1 MGSLVLLDLMG
12 GVALLLWGLH
22 MVHSGILRAF
32 GPNLRHLLGRALGN
46 RLTAFSAGLGLT
58 ALLQSSTA
66 TALITSSFTSEGLVS
81 LVPALAIMLGANV
94 GTTLIVQVLSFN
106 IAAVAPVLFI
116 VGLVAFRSGP
126 RSRIKD
132 VGRVFIGLGLML
144 LALHI
149 LLNTLAPA
157 ENAPGVRVFMNAITG
172 DPILCILFAAVIT
185 WLVHSSVASVLLV
198 MSLAYAH
205 FITPPAALALVLGAN
220 LGSAINPLVEGARR
234 DNPASYRLPLGNLI
248 NRVAGILL
256 VAPFLGPIA
265 ELLQSWQPD
274 LAKATAL
281 FHIAF
286 NVATA
291 VAFIGLLDGL
301 AAILKKL
308 LPERVREADPSGPRY
323 LDESALETPSLALA
337 DAARETLHMGD
348 HVEIMLRKV
357 MAAMMTNDRALVD
370 QVTQM
375 DNSVDSLDEAIKLYV
390 TKLTRGSLD
399 EREGQRAMEIVSF
412 AINLEHIGDII
423 DKNLSELATKKI
435 KRRFQFSAEGA
446 EELSAFHK
454 RTMDSLRI
462 AFGVFMSGDVN
473 EARKLLAEKSALR
486 NAELAATERHL
497 DRLRE
502 GRPETIETTSLH
514 LDVLRD
520 LRRIHSHICSV
531 AIPCSMPPAN
541 SPPIAAPRR
550 FWPHCRRRCT
560 AADKSTIQRLRC
572 AAAVLHDQH
581 DVSDVDD
588 RRHRLA
594 EDDHRLTLGDAV
606 DQRHQPASHREEP
619 ERHRHHALSGALARN
634 PLHQET
640 GGEQQLRDQPEGQP
654 EIELGDEYVVEIV
667 AKRLAVLNQHQITSV
682 AMGVGFLRR
691 ISHHTPAR
699 SMIPIHSRSKKP

>member
-1 MGSLVLLDLMG
+1 MGTMVLLDLMG

-32 GPNLRHLLGRALGN
+32 GPDLRLLLAKALNN
-46 RLTAFSAGLGLT
+46 RFTAFAAGLGLT

-66 TALITSSFTSEGLVS
+66 TALITSSFASEGLVG

-94 GTTLIVQVLSFN
+94 GTTLIVQILSFN

-116 VGLVAFRSGP
+116 IGLVAFRSGP

-132 VGRVFIGLGLML
+132 IGRVSIGLGLML

-149 LLNTLAPA
+149 LLDTLAPA
-157 ENAPGVRVFMNAITG
+157 ENAPGARVFMNAITA
-172 DPILCILFAAVIT
+172 DPVLCIFIGAVVT
-185 WLVHSSVASVLLV
+185 WVVHSSVASVLLV

-205 FITPPAALALVLGAN
+205 FISPYAALALVLGAN
-220 LGSAINPLVEGARR
+220 LGSAVNPLLEGARR
-234 DNPASYRLPLGNLI
+234 DDPASYRLPLGNLV

-265 ELLQSWQPD
+265 GHLQAWQPD

-286 NVATA
+286 NVVTA
-291 VAFIGLLDGL
+291 ILFIGLLDGL
-301 AAILKKL
+301 ALHLKTM
-308 LPERVREADPSGPRY
+308 LPKRVQEADPSRPRY

-348 HVEIMLRKV
+348 HVEVMLRKV

-370 QVTQM
+370 QVSRM
-375 DNSVDSLDEAIKLYV
+375 DNNVDSLDEAIKLYV

-399 EREGQRAMEIVSF
+399 EREGQRAMEIISF

-435 KRRFQFSAEGA
+435 KRRFQFSPEGA

-454 RTMDSLRI
+454 RIVDSQRI

-473 EARKLLAEKSALR
+473 EARKLLAEKAALR

-531 AIPCSMPPAN
+531 AYSALDAGGQLAAYRSTESEVATLSAPA
-541 SPPIAAPRR
+541 P
-550 FWPHCRRRCT
+550 
-560 AADKSTIQRLRC
+560 
-572 AAAVLHDQH
+572 
-581 DVSDVDD
+581 
-588 RRHRLA
+588 
-594 EDDHRLTLGDAV
+594 G
-606 DQRHQPASHREEP
+606 
-619 ERHRHHALSGALARN
+619 
-634 PLHQET
+634 
-640 GGEQQLRDQPEGQP
+640 
-654 EIELGDEYVVEIV
+654 
-667 AKRLAVLNQHQITSV
+667 
-682 AMGVGFLRR
+682 
-691 ISHHTPAR
+691 R
-699 SMIPIHSRSKKP
+699 S

>member
-1 MGSLVLLDLMG
+1 MGSLALLDLMG

-32 GPNLRHLLGRALGN
+32 GPDLRRFLAGALNN
-46 RLTAFSAGLGLT
+46 RLTAFAAGIGLT

-66 TALITSSFTSEGLVS
+66 TALITSSFTAEGVVG

-106 IAAVAPVLFI
+106 IAAVAPVLF
-116 VGLVAFRSGP
+116 VLGLVAFRGGA
-126 RSRIKD
+126 RSRVKD
-132 VGRVFIGLGLML
+132 VGRVAIGLGLML

-149 LLNTLAPA
+149 LLDSLAPA

-172 DPILCILFAAVIT
+172 DAVLCIVIGAVIT
-185 WLVHSSVASVLLV
+185 WLVHSSVAGVLLI

-205 FITPPAALALVLGAN
+205 FISPFASLALVLGAN
-220 LGSAINPLVEGARR
+220 LGSAINPVFEGARR
-234 DNPASYRLPLGNLI
+234 DNPASYRLPLGNLV
-248 NRVAGILL
+248 NRLAGVLL
-256 VAPFLGPIA
+256 VAPFLRPIT
-265 ELLQSWQPD
+265 EILQGWQPD
-274 LAKATAL
+274 LAKLTAE

-286 NVATA
+286 NLATA
-291 VAFIGLLDGL
+291 VIFIGLLDGM
-301 AAILKKL
+301 AALLKKL
-308 LPERVREADPSGPRY
+308 LPDRVQETDPARPRY

-370 QVTQM
+370 QVSRM
-375 DNSVDSLDEAIKLYV
+375 DNAVDGLDEAIKLYV

-399 EREGQRAMEIVSF
+399 EREGRRAMEIISF

-435 KRRFQFSAEGA
+435 KRRFQFSPEGA

-462 AFGVFMSGDVN
+462 AFGVFMSGDVG
-473 EARKLLAEKSALR
+473 EARKLLAEKALLR
-486 NAELAATERHL
+486 NTELAATERHL

-531 AIPCSMPPAN
+531 AYPVLDVAGELPAHRSAERDLLAMP
-541 SPPIAAPRR
+541 APT
-550 FWPHCRRRCT
+550 P
-560 AADKSTIQRLRC
+560 
-572 AAAVLHDQH
+572 
-581 DVSDVDD
+581 
-588 RRHRLA
+588 
-594 EDDHRLTLGDAV
+594 
-606 DQRHQPASHREEP
+606 QPLPR
-619 ERHRHHALSGALARN
+619 
-634 PLHQET
+634 
-640 GGEQQLRDQPEGQP
+640 
-654 EIELGDEYVVEIV
+654 
-667 AKRLAVLNQHQITSV
+667 
-682 AMGVGFLRR
+682 
-691 ISHHTPAR
+691 
-699 SMIPIHSRSKKP
+699 

>member
-32 GPNLRHLLGRALGN
+32 GPNLRLLLAKALSN
-46 RLTAFSAGLGLT
+46 RFAAFGAGLGLT

-94 GTTLIVQVLSFN
+94 GTTLIVQILSFN
-106 IAAVAPVLFI
+106 ISAVAPVLFI
-116 VGLVAFRSGP
+116 IGLVAFRSGP

-132 VGRVFIGLGLML
+132 IGRVLIGLGLML

-172 DPILCILFAAVIT
+172 DPVLCILFGAIVT

-205 FITPPAALALVLGAN
+205 FVTPYAALALVLGAN
-220 LGSAINPLVEGARR
+220 LGSAINPIVEGARR
-234 DNPASYRLPLGNLI
+234 DNPASYRLPLGNLV

-256 VAPFLGPIA
+256 VAPFLQPIA
-265 ELLQSWQPD
+265 DLLISWQTD

-286 NVATA
+286 NVVTA
-291 VAFIGLLDGL
+291 LIFIGLLDGMARL
-301 AAILKKL
+301 LKAL
-308 LPERVREADPSGPRY
+308 LPERAKATDPSGPRY

-357 MAAMMTNDRALVD
+357 MAAMMTNDRALVE
-370 QVTQM
+370 QVSQM

-435 KRRFQFSAEGA
+435 KRRFQFSPEGA

-473 EARKLLAEKSALR
+473 EARKLLAEKAALR

-531 AIPCSMPPAN
+531 AYPVLDAAGELAAYRSTESDLAGLPA
-541 SPPIAAPRR
+541 PVPGRP
-550 FWPHCRRRCT
+550 
-560 AADKSTIQRLRC
+560 
-572 AAAVLHDQH
+572 
-581 DVSDVDD
+581 
-588 RRHRLA
+588 
-594 EDDHRLTLGDAV
+594 
-606 DQRHQPASHREEP
+606 
-619 ERHRHHALSGALARN
+619 
-634 PLHQET
+634 
-640 GGEQQLRDQPEGQP
+640 
-654 EIELGDEYVVEIV
+654 
-667 AKRLAVLNQHQITSV
+667 
-682 AMGVGFLRR
+682 
-691 ISHHTPAR
+691 
-699 SMIPIHSRSKKP
+699 